1 MRLNHF
7 SISEY
12 EFSVCVRVCL
22 YGHIDAFIEVRK
34 IWVEKTKSRN
44 ENARLE
50 RVEHPLIIILMLTHE
65 IYSFYLCI
73 HMYVHCVFA
82 LIFK

>member
-22 YGHIDAFIEVRK
+22 YGHIDAFIEVQK
-34 IWVEKTKSRN
+34 IWVEMKTRASN
-44 ENARLE
+44 VLNIRL
-50 RVEHPLIIILMLTHE
+50 LL
-65 IYSFYLCI
+65 FWC
-73 HMYVHCVFA
+73 
-82 LIFK
+82 